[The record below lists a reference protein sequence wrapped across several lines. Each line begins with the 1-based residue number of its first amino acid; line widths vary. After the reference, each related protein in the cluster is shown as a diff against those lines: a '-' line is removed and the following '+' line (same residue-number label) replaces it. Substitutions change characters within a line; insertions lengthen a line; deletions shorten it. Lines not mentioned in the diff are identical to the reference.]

1 MRRWSYLLI
10 GLSVPLTA
18 AAVQAATPRYLN
30 SRRIILSF
38 DTATVAPVESIAL
51 WVSTDGG
58 QGWREAEAGFSG
70 SNVARFEIST
80 DGGYAFYLVLVNS
93 AGRSGEPPVSGSR
106 PHATVI
112 VDTVAPTLQV
122 HEAGF
127 VRTAAEAPKLH
138 VSLSLIEENLGDAG
152 VRVFYRTSADTLW
165 RDGGPVPVIDGQ
177 FSWEPPTPVGP
188 SIDIRVVATDLAGNQ
203 ACEEITD
210 LATQFGLPIDQAAAA
225 SEPDTVRP
233 GPVLVE
239 PVRRALVEPAAHVS
253 LAEPSARQT
262 PTSQPSNT
270 SLARLRQLAERH
282 AALGQFSLATA
293 RLEDALERAPDDADL
308 LVDLGS
314 VLYRAQRHGEAAARF
329 QAAAE
334 LFPDHVGAIEGL
346 ALVAATQNRYA
357 QARTHLKHL
366 LRLKPESGR
375 FWLRYGDMEHKLG
388 NAAEAVRAWERVL
401 SVREA
406 DDRAVEKAK
415 ARLKYFAPATD
426 PARP

>member
-1 MRRWSYLLI
+1 MRRWLYVLI

-18 AAVQAATPRYLN
+18 AAVQTAAPRHLN

-38 DTATVAPVESIAL
+38 QTATAAPVEHIAL
-51 WVSTDGG
+51 WVSTDKGG
-58 QGWREAEAGFSG
+58 HWQEVEAGLSE
-70 SNVARFEIST
+70 SNVVRYEAPA
-80 DGGYAFYLVLVNS
+80 DGRYAFYLVLENS
-93 AGRSGEPPVSGSR
+93 AGRSGEAPVSGSR

-122 HEAGF
+122 HKAGF
-127 VRTAAEAPKLH
+127 VQAAGERAQLQ
-138 VSLSLIEENLGDAG
+138 VSLSLIDESLGDAG
-152 VRVFYRTSADTLW
+152 ARLFYRTSGDTHW
-165 RDGGPVPVIDGQ
+165 RDGGPVNVVDGQ
-177 FSWEPPTPVGP
+177 FSWEPPDTLG
-188 SIDIRVVATDLAGNQ
+188 SAIDIRVVATDLAGNRAWQ
-203 ACEEITD
+203 EIAD
-210 LATQFGLPIDQAAAA
+210 VATQFESPIDQATAA
-225 SEPDTVRP
+225 SDPDPAGPRP
-233 GPVLVE
+233 VPVE
-239 PVRRALVEPAAHVS
+239 PVRRTLVEPAAQVS

-262 PTSQPSNT
+262 PTSQPSSNT
-270 SLARLRQLAERH
+270 LARLRELAERH

-293 RLEDALERAPDDADL
+293 RLEDALERAPDDGDL

-314 VLYRAQRHGEAAARF
+314 VLYRAQRHAEAGRRF

-357 QARTHLKHL
+357 QARSHLRHL

-388 NAAEAVRAWERVL
+388 NAAEAVRAWEHVL

-415 ARLKYFAPATD
+415 ARLKYFAPA
-426 PARP
+426 PRAARP

>member
-10 GLSVPLTA
+10 GMSVPLA
-18 AAVQAATPRYLN
+18 AEAAQATTPRYLD

-38 DTATVAPVESIAL
+38 QTATATPVESIEL
-51 WVSTDGG
+51 WASTDGG
-58 QGWREAEAGFSG
+58 QSWREVEAGFSG
-70 SNVARFEIST
+70 ASVVRFEAPA
-80 DGGYAFYLVLVNS
+80 DGRYAFYLVLVNS
-93 AGRSGEPPVSGSR
+93 AGRSDEPPGSESR
-106 PHATVI
+106 PHATVL

-122 HEAGF
+122 HEAGLL
-127 VRTAAEAPKLH
+127 RAGAEAPKLH
-138 VSLSLIEENLGDAG
+138 VLLSLIEENLGDAG
-152 VRVFYRTSADTLW
+152 VRVFYRTGTDTRW
-165 RDGGPVPVIDGQ
+165 SDGGPVPVIDGQ
-177 FSWEPPTPVGP
+177 LSWEPPTPAGP

-203 ACEEITD
+203 ACEEISD
-210 LATQFGLPIDQAAAA
+210 LATGFESPIDQATTA
-225 SEPDTVRP
+225 SEPDTARRK
-233 GPVLVE
+233 PVLVA
-239 PVRRALVEPAAHVS
+239 PVKRALVEPAAHVS
-253 LAEPSARQT
+253 FDTPPARQT

-293 RLEDALERAPDDADL
+293 RLEDALERAPGDADL

-314 VLYRAQRHGEAAARF
+314 ILYRAQRHGDAAARF

-334 LFPDHVGAIEGL
+334 LSPDHVGAIEGL

-357 QARTHLKHL
+357 QARAHLKHL
-366 LRLKPESGR
+366 LRLKPESGC

-388 NAAEAVRAWERVL
+388 NGAAAVRAWERVL

-406 DDRAVEKAK
+406 DDGAVQKAQ
-415 ARLKYFAPATD
+415 ARLKYFAPAPR